1 MGVWQLP
8 TQVAKAQAAAAA
20 AVAVAEA
27 HLANGRNLSNLALVL
42 VLAMAMALAI
52 DRWRAAQL
60 TFAART
66 NKESDTAQLS
76 TAQRRVESTRVEP
89 AEWGN

>member
-8 TQVAKAQAAAAA
+8 TQVAEAAAAA

-42 VLAMAMALAI
+42 VLAMALAI

-66 NKESDTAQLS
+66 NKESDTAQHS
-76 TAQRRVESTRVEP
+76 A
-89 AEWGN
+89 A

>member
-8 TQVAKAQAAAAA
+8 TQVAEAAA

-66 NKESDTAQLS
+66 NKESDTAQHS
-76 TAQRRVESTRVEP
+76 A
-89 AEWGN
+89 A

>member
-42 VLAMAMALAI
+42 VLVLAMALAI

-76 TAQRRVESTRVEP
+76 TAQHSAASSRVEP

>member
-20 AVAVAEA
+20 AAAVAEA

-42 VLAMAMALAI
+42 AMALAI

-76 TAQRRVESTRVEP
+76 TAQRRVEP

>member
-20 AVAVAEA
+20 AAVAEA

-42 VLAMAMALAI
+42 VLVLAMALAI

-76 TAQRRVESTRVEP
+76 TAQRRVEL

>member
-42 VLAMAMALAI
+42 VLVLAMALAI

-76 TAQRRVESTRVEP
+76 TAQRSRVDSSR
-89 AEWGN
+89 AS